1 MNKQTITHRPE
12 NRTIT
17 DLVNLHEDGLLNLA
31 KSIYLLVQ
39 ERRQDRRRTDRSG
52 DDARL
57 NDAAWQLLT
66 SHMEREER
74 LFETLTAT
82 VARSSEG
89 VRELLVRQEGVAR
102 ILDGTQHSQR
112 KLADSLGALAER
124 IRERV

>member
-66 SHMEREER
+66 SHI
-74 LFETLTAT
+74 ETLTAT